1 MAALFFTFYESD
13 SFCKEP
19 HRPHQRRVFIRISLQ
34 DFIGRDESG
43 EGAIGFGECVFG
55 ERIIGLH
62 DATTQDYD
70 IWFEYNTEIPDGSLQ
85 FKTDFP
91 DECSGV
97 WIFFCPFFVEIIKI
111 LESQCL
117 GAVMQCGAGP
127 EIFKAASV
135 TAVARLWWI
144 EWISVRIR

>member
-1 MAALFFTFYESD
+1 MYQENVVLCGASAYEQKYY
-13 SFCKEP
+13 FN
-19 HRPHQRRVFIRISLQ
+19 Q
-34 DFIGRDESG
+34 DFDSLPESIKQELHIMCVLYTEDIGGILTLEFD
-43 EGAIGFGECVFG
+43 
-55 ERIIGLH
+55 
-62 DATTQDYD
+62 D
-70 IWFEYNTEIPDGSLQ
+70 NGSLQ

-135 TAVARLWWI
+135 TAVAVQRCFA
-144 EWISVRIR
+144 

>member
-13 SFCKEP
+13 SFRKEP
-19 HRPHQRRVFIRISLQ
+19 HRPHQRRIFIRISLQ

-70 IWFEYNTEIPDGSLQ
+70 IWFEYNTEIPDGSL
-85 FKTDFP
+85 
-91 DECSGV
+91 
-97 WIFFCPFFVEIIKI
+97 
-111 LESQCL
+111 
-117 GAVMQCGAGP
+117 
-127 EIFKAASV
+127 
-135 TAVARLWWI
+135 
-144 EWISVRIR
+144 

>member
-13 SFCKEP
+13 SFRKEP
-19 HRPHQRRVFIRISLQ
+19 HRPHQRRIFIRISLQ

-62 DATTQDYD
+62 DATTKDYD
-70 IWFEYNTEIPDGSLQ
+70 IWFEYNTEIPDSSLQ

-97 WIFFCPFFVEIIKI
+97 WIFFFKFFI
-111 LESQCL
+111 LFFIN
-117 GAVMQCGAGP
+117 
-127 EIFKAASV
+127 IFLLFLTRNTV
-135 TAVARLWWI
+135 TNNLVILWCNADIYW
-144 EWISVRIR
+144 VCMTF